1 MNSDRSRTTRT
12 FHSTW
17 AGVPHTGLY
26 LPAVVSYARRRGGP
40 SELPVGVDVMRR
52 DNEEDGHA
60 LTKQLLSS
68 RVRTPT
74 KRLNRK
80 RRLSTCERC
89 SNVDVGVDVLR
100 RDNEEGGR
108 VLDQATLVLESED
121 PNEEV
126 EPEATLVHV
135 REVQQ
140 RGWRSGIRCCKA
152 GLVLEPAAPDVPQAL
167 PPRVLRGLRGGK
179 DGRSSARLV
188 PTIGLAS
195 SLG

>member
-1 MNSDRSRTTRT
+1 MDEDPRRSC
-12 FHSTW
+12 
-17 AGVPHTGLY
+17 
-26 LPAVVSYARRRGGP
+26 P
-40 SELPVGVDVMRR
+40 SELMSCGVTMRR
-52 DNEEDGHA
+52 MVTS

-100 RDNEEGGR
+100 RDNEEGGH

-121 PNEEV
+121 PDEEV

-140 RGWRSGIRCCKA
+140 RGCQS
-152 GLVLEPAAPDVPQAL
+152 
-167 PPRVLRGLRGGK
+167 
-179 DGRSSARLV
+179 
-188 PTIGLAS
+188 
-195 SLG
+195 